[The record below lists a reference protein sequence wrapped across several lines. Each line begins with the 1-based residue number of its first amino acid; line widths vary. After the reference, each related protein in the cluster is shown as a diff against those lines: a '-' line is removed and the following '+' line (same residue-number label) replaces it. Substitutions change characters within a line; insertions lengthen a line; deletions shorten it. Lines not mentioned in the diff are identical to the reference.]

1 MSAGR
6 ASIEDPVKV
15 FRFRVE
21 IDGVVRAGFTECS
34 GLERTTDV
42 AEYREGGMNESPQKS
57 AGLSKFSDIVLKR
70 GQILGSQRGGDND
83 FVQWAREVH
92 DVSTLGNSANYR
104 RTLSIVQFNSVNLE
118 VKRWTIY
125 NAWPSRYKPF
135 SDLNGTSSDNSIEE
149 LTLTHE
155 GFDLV

>member
-1 MSAGR
+1 MGGR
-6 ASIEDPVKV
+6 ASTEDPIKV
-15 FRFRVE
+15 FRFRIE
-21 IDGVVRAGFTECS
+21 IDDVVRAGFTECS

-42 AEYREGGMNESPQKS
+42 AEYREGGMNETAQKS

-70 GQILGSQRGGDND
+70 GQIVNSQRGGDAD
-83 FVQWAREVH
+83 FMEWAREVH
-92 DVSTLGNSANYR
+92 DVAVGGNAANYR
-104 RTLSIVQFNSVNLE
+104 RTLDIVQFNSLNQE
-118 VKRWTIY
+118 VKRWTVT

-155 GFDLV
+155 GFDLT